1 MSRIRVLPELLANK
15 IAAGEIVERPAS
27 VVKELVENSID
38 AQARS
43 IHVEIESGGKKRI
56 LVRDDGEGMSQDD
69 ALLAFEHHATSKLST
84 IEDLSSIST
93 LGFRGEALPS
103 IASVSRL
110 ILRSRHESRQPS
122 EAGTE
127 VVIEGGT
134 VRSVKAI
141 PWDRGTEVTVRD
153 LFFNMPARRKFLRS
167 HEAELGHSTRL
178 VTQYALAHPEMRF
191 TLDSEGR
198 MLMDLVPVPGL
209 RERVFQIFGDALL
222 GNLIELSG
230 QSDSISVHGFASRPH
245 EQRTNPYSQ
254 FFYVNRRMVRD
265 KTIMSA
271 VRQAYRNVLPSSA
284 YPVVLLFVD
293 LPFDQVDVNTHP
305 AKIEIRFRQQN
316 LIHDLILECIERA
329 LSQSRVIP
337 PYEHREPSPPAE
349 SVPPAPGTGEG
360 FEGAGGDN
368 RSPVSQRPEA
378 EAGDRFQ
385 RAFNY
390 PYERVPFPSFPG
402 AVDHRALKIRAD
414 LLLGAPTDPSPTP
427 FHSQGVRILGQIHES
442 YIIACDHHGL
452 LIVDQHV
459 AHERVLY
466 ERFSTAMEEGK
477 VESQGLVVP
486 KTMELLPHQVAILER
501 ALPELHRSGFTVER
515 FGGKSILIRSVP
527 VAAKDQDC
535 ANLFSEILEGLEAE
549 ERTLDLA
556 KIRDRIAVNMACRA
570 AIKVHTPL
578 SIEKMQWLLD
588 ELSQTRIPTNCPHGR
603 PVLLRFSLYEIERN
617 FGRI

>member
-1 MSRIRVLPELLANK
+1 
-15 IAAGEIVERPAS
+15 
-27 VVKELVENSID
+27 
-38 AQARS
+38 
-43 IHVEIESGGKKRI
+43 
-56 LVRDDGEGMSQDD
+56 
-69 ALLAFEHHATSKLST
+69 
-84 IEDLSSIST
+84 
-93 LGFRGEALPS
+93 
-103 IASVSRL
+103 
-110 ILRSRHESRQPS
+110 
-122 EAGTE
+122 
-127 VVIEGGT
+127 
-134 VRSVKAI
+134 
-141 PWDRGTEVTVRD
+141 
-153 LFFNMPARRKFLRS
+153 
-167 HEAELGHSTRL
+167 
-178 VTQYALAHPEMRF
+178 
-191 TLDSEGR
+191 
-198 MLMDLVPVPGL
+198 
-209 RERVFQIFGDALL
+209 
-222 GNLIELSG
+222 
-230 QSDSISVHGFASRPH
+230 
-245 EQRTNPYSQ
+245 
-254 FFYVNRRMVRD
+254 
-265 KTIMSA
+265 
-271 VRQAYRNVLPSSA
+271 
-284 YPVVLLFVD
+284 
-293 LPFDQVDVNTHP
+293 
-305 AKIEIRFRQQN
+305 
-316 LIHDLILECIERA
+316 
-329 LSQSRVIP
+329 VIP